1 MIGVFTYH
9 GCTLSLSGCY
19 HVVEPDA
26 ISQPMPMSFVV
37 CLHAQLQQARESA
50 AAAAAAVAAT
60 QAPTISAPATP
71 TQPRPPR
78 IMIAGGEKSGEIS
91 KHLSHI

>member
-50 AAAAAAVAAT
+50 AAAVAAT
-60 QAPTISAPATP
+60 QAPISTARATL